1 MAYTQEQI
9 AQYLRNAGFPESAIP
24 TMLRIAQL
32 ESTNDPNAFNPDST
46 TKDLSYGLFQINMFG
61 KMGPERRKWFGI
73 KSNEELYDPQ
83 KNANAAY
90 KLWSS
95 REKSKGAGQGYTHWS
110 TYNNK
115 LAGNPNLK
123 TQNIEGAAMEASGV
137 VGNPTG
143 QARITGDIIA
153 RALLVDPELS
163 AIYKKYLGQ
172 QGPEAEAALQTELRN
187 SKWWKKTG
195 EQARAAVLTGLKKDQ
210 PSFNEI
216 KIQKANIVR
225 RASTKLGGNLDNAA
239 IEDLATKSI
248 LLGWND
254 EQVEN
259 AILSSVKFSPDYIKG
274 QAGEISQ
281 RIYNGIRNLGFTVD
295 TAGTEFKSYVT
306 DVIKGFRTE
315 ADILGSFRNM
325 ASQMY
330 PQYADRFKAGASLVD
345 IAQPLMYQV
354 SQSLGIQYN
363 DDLLNDPIVQDGLQ
377 RNLTAYDVKKE
388 ARKDK
393 RWQYGE
399 EGWETI
405 LAAFDSFTNTAGFQ
419 GGILA

>member
-9 AQYLRNAGFPESAIP
+9 AQYLRNAGFPEEAIP

-83 KNANAAY
+83 KNADAAY

-95 REKSKGAGQGYTHWS
+95 RERSKGKGQGFTHWS
-110 TYNNK
+110 TYNNQ
-115 LAGNPNLK
+115 LAGNPNLR

-399 EGWETI
+399 EGWDTI

>member
-9 AQYLRNAGFPESAIP
+9 AQYLRNAGFPENAIP

-32 ESTNDPNAFNPDST
+32 ESNNNPNAFNPDSST
-46 TKDLSYGLFQINMFG
+46 GDLSYGLFQINMLG

-83 KNANAAY
+83 KNADAAY

-115 LAGNPNLK
+115 LAGNPNLR

-143 QARITGDIIA
+143 QAKITNDIIA

-187 SKWWKKTG
+187 SKWWKRTG

-216 KIQKANIVR
+216 KAQKINIVR
-225 RASTKLGGNLDNAA
+225 RASVKLGGNLDSAA
-239 IEDLATKSI
+239 IDDLANKSV

-259 AILSSVKFSPDYIKG
+259 AILNSVKFSPDYIKG

-281 RIYNGIRNLGFTVD
+281 RLYNGIKRLGFTVD
-295 TAGTEFKSYVT
+295 TAGSEFKTYVT
-306 DVIKGFRTE
+306 DVIKGFRSET
-315 ADILGSFRNM
+315 DILGSFRNM

-330 PQYADRFKAGASLVD
+330 PQYAERFKSGASLYD
-345 IAQPLMYQV
+345 IAEPLMYQV
-354 SQSLGIQYN
+354 SKSLGVQFN
-363 DDLLNDPIVQDGLQ
+363 DDLINDPVVQDALQ
-377 RNLTAYDVKKE
+377 RNLTAYDVSKE
-388 ARKDK
+388 VRKDK
-393 RWQYGE
+393 RWQYSE
-399 EGWETI
+399 EGWDTI
-405 LAAFDSFTNTAGFQ
+405 LDAFDRTANTFGFT

>member
-9 AQYLRNAGFPESAIP
+9 TQYLRNAGFPDSAIP

-32 ESTNDPNAFNPDST
+32 ESNNNASAFNPDEST
-46 TKDLSYGLFQINMFG
+46 GDLSYGLFQINMLG

-95 REKSKGAGQGYTHWS
+95 REKSKGAGQGFTHWS

-115 LAGNPNLK
+115 LAGNPNLR

-143 QARITGDIIA
+143 QSKITGDIIA
-153 RALLVDPELS
+153 RALLVDPELA

-216 KIQKANIVR
+216 KSQKANIVR
-225 RASTKLGGNLDNAA
+225 RASVKLGGNLDAA
-239 IEDLATKSI
+239 SIDDLANKSTSFGGV
-248 LLGWND
+248 LTPVMLS
-254 EQVEN
+254 
-259 AILSSVKFSPDYIKG
+259 ILSS
-274 QAGEISQ
+274 
-281 RIYNGIRNLGFTVD
+281 
-295 TAGTEFKSYVT
+295 
-306 DVIKGFRTE
+306 
-315 ADILGSFRNM
+315 
-325 ASQMY
+325 
-330 PQYADRFKAGASLVD
+330 
-345 IAQPLMYQV
+345 
-354 SQSLGIQYN
+354 
-363 DDLLNDPIVQDGLQ
+363 
-377 RNLTAYDVKKE
+377 
-388 ARKDK
+388 
-393 RWQYGE
+393 
-399 EGWETI
+399 
-405 LAAFDSFTNTAGFQ
+405 
-419 GGILA
+419 

>member
-90 KLWSS
+90 KLWNS
-95 REKSKGAGQGYTHWS
+95 RERSKGKGQGYTHWS

-123 TQNIEGAAMEASGV
+123 TQNIESAAMEASGV

-254 EQVEN
+254 EQIEN

-315 ADILGSFRNM
+315 ADILGNFRNM

-399 EGWETI
+399 EGWDTI

-419 GGILA
+419 GGILT

>member
-306 DVIKGFRTE
+306 DVIKGFRSE

-330 PQYADRFKAGASLVD
+330 PQYADRFKAGASLID

-399 EGWETI
+399 EGWDTI

>member
-90 KLWSS
+90 KLWNS

-110 TYNNK
+110 TYNNQ
-115 LAGNPNLK
+115 LAGNPNLR
-123 TQNIEGAAMEASGV
+123 TQTEGAAMEASGV

-143 QARITGDIIA
+143 QARITNDIIA
-153 RALLVDPELS
+153 RALLVDPELA
-163 AIYKKYLGQ
+163 AIYKKYLGK
-172 QGPEAEAALQTELRN
+172 QGPEVEAALQTELRN

-195 EQARAAVLTGLKKDQ
+195 EQARAAMLTGLKKDQ

-259 AILSSVKFSPDYIKG
+259 AILNSVKFSPDYIKG
-274 QAGEISQ
+274 QAGEVSQ
-281 RIYNGIRNLGFTVD
+281 RLYNGIKRLGFTVD
-295 TAGTEFKSYVT
+295 TGGQEFKNYVT
-306 DVIKGFRTE
+306 DVIKGFRSE

-330 PQYADRFKAGASLVD
+330 PQYAERFKSGASLYD
-345 IAQPLMYQV
+345 IAEPLMYQV
-354 SQSLGIQYN
+354 AQSLGIQYN
-363 DDLLNDPIVQDGLQ
+363 DDLINDPVVQDGLQ
-377 RNLTAYDVKKE
+377 INLTAYDVKKE
-388 ARKDK
+388 VRKDK

-399 EGWETI
+399 EGWDTI
-405 LAAFDSFTNTAGFQ
+405 LTAFTSFADTAGFQ

>member
-143 QARITGDIIA
+143 QAKITGDIIA

-399 EGWETI
+399 EGWDTI

>member
-90 KLWSS
+90 KLWNS
-95 REKSKGAGQGYTHWS
+95 RERSKGKGQGYTHWS

-123 TQNIEGAAMEASGV
+123 TQNIESAAMEASGV

-254 EQVEN
+254 EQIEN

-281 RIYNGIRNLGFTVD
+281 RIYNGIRNLGITVD

-315 ADILGSFRNM
+315 ADILGNFRNM

-399 EGWETI
+399 EGWDTI

-419 GGILA
+419 GGILT

>member
-32 ESTNDPNAFNPDST
+32 ESSNDPNAFNPDEST
-46 TKDLSYGLFQINMFG
+46 GDLSYGLFQINMLG

-83 KNANAAY
+83 KNADAAF
-90 KLWSS
+90 KLWNS
-95 REKSKGAGQGYTHWS
+95 RERSKGKGQGFTHWS
-110 TYNNK
+110 TYNNQ
-115 LAGNPNLK
+115 LAGNPNLR
-123 TQNIEGAAMEASGV
+123 TQNIEGAGMEASGV

-143 QARITGDIIA
+143 QASITNDIIA
-153 RALLVDPELS
+153 RALIVDPELA
-163 AIYKKYLGQ
+163 AIYKKYLGK
-172 QGPEAEAALQTELRN
+172 QGPEVEAALQTDLRN

-195 EQARAAVLTGLKKDQ
+195 EAARAAMLTSLKKDQ
-210 PSFNEI
+210 PSYNELKSQ
-216 KIQKANIVR
+216 KINIVK
-225 RASTKLGGNLDNAA
+225 RASTKLGGNLDANAV
-239 IEDLATKSI
+239 DNLATKSL
-248 LLGWND
+248 LLGWTD
-254 EQVEN
+254 EQIEN
-259 AILSSVKFSPDYIKG
+259 AILDSVKFSPDYIKG

-295 TAGTEFKSYVT
+295 TAGPEFKNYVT
-306 DVIKGFRTE
+306 DVIKGFRSE
-315 ADILGSFRNM
+315 ADILGTFRNM

-330 PQYADRFKAGASLVD
+330 PQYADRFKAGASLID

-354 SQSLGIQYN
+354 AQSLGVQFN

-377 RNLTAYDVKKE
+377 RNLTAFDVKKE

-405 LAAFDSFTNTAGFQ
+405 VTAFNSFANTAGFQ

>member
-399 EGWETI
+399 EGWDTI

>member
-143 QARITGDIIA
+143 QARITNDIIA

-195 EQARAAVLTGLKKDQ
+195 EQARAAILTGLKKDQ

-399 EGWETI
+399 EGWDTI

>member
-32 ESTNDPNAFNPDST
+32 ESNNNPNAFNPDEST
-46 TKDLSYGLFQINMFG
+46 GDLSYGLFQINMLG

-83 KNANAAY
+83 KNADAAF
-90 KLWSS
+90 KLWNS
-95 REKSKGAGQGYTHWS
+95 RERSKGKGQGFTHWS
-110 TYNNK
+110 AYNNQ
-115 LAGNPNLK
+115 LAGNPNLR
-123 TQNIEGAAMEASGV
+123 TQNIEGAGMEASGV

-143 QARITGDIIA
+143 QASITNDIIA
-153 RALLVDPELS
+153 RALIVDPELA
-163 AIYKKYLGQ
+163 AIYKKYLGK
-172 QGPEAEAALQTELRN
+172 QGPEVEAALQTDLRN
-187 SKWWKKTG
+187 SKWWKRTG
-195 EQARAAVLTGLKKDQ
+195 EAARAAMLTSLKKDQ
-210 PSFNEI
+210 PSYNELKSQKINII
-216 KIQKANIVR
+216 K
-225 RASTKLGGNLDNAA
+225 RASTKLGGNLDANAV
-239 IEDLATKSI
+239 DNLATKSL
-248 LLGWND
+248 LLGWTD
-254 EQVEN
+254 EQIET
-259 AILSSVKFSPDYIKG
+259 AILDSVKFSPDYIKG
-274 QAGEISQ
+274 QAGEISG
-281 RIYNGIRNLGFTVD
+281 RLYNGIKRLGFTVD
-295 TAGTEFKSYVT
+295 TAGPEFKNYVT
-306 DVIKGFRTE
+306 DVIKGFRSE

-330 PQYADRFKAGASLVD
+330 PQYAERFKAGASLYD
-345 IAQPLMYQV
+345 IAEPLMYQV
-354 SQSLGIQYN
+354 AQSLGVQFN

-377 RNLTAYDVKKE
+377 RNLTAFDVKKE

-405 LAAFDSFTNTAGFQ
+405 VTAFNSFANTAGFQ

>member
-32 ESTNDPNAFNPDST
+32 ESTNDPNAFNPDSK

-123 TQNIEGAAMEASGV
+123 TQNIEGAAMKASGV

-153 RALLVDPELS
+153 
-163 AIYKKYLGQ
+163 
-172 QGPEAEAALQTELRN
+172 
-187 SKWWKKTG
+187 
-195 EQARAAVLTGLKKDQ
+195 
-210 PSFNEI
+210 
-216 KIQKANIVR
+216 
-225 RASTKLGGNLDNAA
+225 
-239 IEDLATKSI
+239 
-248 LLGWND
+248 
-254 EQVEN
+254 
-259 AILSSVKFSPDYIKG
+259 
-274 QAGEISQ
+274 
-281 RIYNGIRNLGFTVD
+281 
-295 TAGTEFKSYVT
+295 
-306 DVIKGFRTE
+306 
-315 ADILGSFRNM
+315 
-325 ASQMY
+325 
-330 PQYADRFKAGASLVD
+330 
-345 IAQPLMYQV
+345 
-354 SQSLGIQYN
+354 
-363 DDLLNDPIVQDGLQ
+363 
-377 RNLTAYDVKKE
+377 
-388 ARKDK
+388 
-393 RWQYGE
+393 
-399 EGWETI
+399 
-405 LAAFDSFTNTAGFQ
+405 
-419 GGILA
+419 